1 MSRLFDSLWRAVAYV
16 LRPGVILRMVW
27 PLIAG
32 VVLITAA
39 GYWFWDAAVDQL
51 RLQLDGFAYTHY
63 LLSWLKNM
71 DAAPQPAV
79 LAPLLVAIAVTPVM
93 LVLALLAV
101 VFLLTPALAQLV
113 AGRRFSVL
121 QALPARA
128 FAMTL
133 LWASSACALALLALA
148 ISIPLWV
155 IPPLWLILPPLILGW
170 LTQRVLVF
178 AALVRH
184 ANREERVL
192 VTAQHRLH
200 LLFMGVVCAYLVMTP
215 CVAWVWLGGPR
226 FASAFIVLAP
236 LAMGLYVALFAFS
249 SLWFTHYCLA
259 ALRHIRTPAT
269 PPAQTQETP

>member
-1 MSRLFDSLWRAVAYV
+1 MSQLLDSLWRALAYV
-16 LRPGVILRMVW
+16 FRPGVVLRLVW
-27 PLIAG
+27 PLVAG

-39 GYWFWDAAVDQL
+39 GYWLWDVAVDQL
-51 RLQLDGFAYTHY
+51 RLQLDAFAYTPY
-63 LLSWLKNM
+63 LLGWLKNGSVT
-71 DAAPQPAV
+71 PQAGV
-79 LAPLLVAIAVTPVM
+79 LAPLLLAIVVTPLM

-101 VFLLTPALAQLV
+101 IFLLAPALSQLV

-133 LWASSACALALLALA
+133 LWSSSACAMALVAFA

-155 IPPLWLILPPLILGW
+155 IPPLWLVLPPLILGW

-184 ANREERVL
+184 ASREERVL
-192 VTAQHRLH
+192 VTAQHRLW
-200 LLFMGVVCAYLVMTP
+200 LLFMGVVCAYLVMAP
-215 CVAWVWLGGPR
+215 CIAWVWLGGPR

-269 PPAQTQETP
+269 MPAPL